1 MEIRKATIKDLK
13 EIEKIFKREYSKFPY
28 NEKWTKK
35 TSLLKIKEYFR
46 DNVIFVLEYEKKIIG
61 FIIGHIEI
69 WDKGD
74 EGFIDEV
81 VVLSK
86 FQKKGY
92 GKILLNYLINCFKK
106 KNCYSLGLMCNP
118 ESKAFKIY
126 KKMGFNKP
134 KNLIFMTKKLK

>member
-74 EGFIDEV
+74 KGFIDEV
-81 VVLSK
+81 VVH
-86 FQKKGY
+86 
-92 GKILLNYLINCFKK
+92 IL
-106 KNCYSLGLMCNP
+106 
-118 ESKAFKIY
+118 
-126 KKMGFNKP
+126 
-134 KNLIFMTKKLK
+134 